1 MKEYPIKKGKHALAV
16 GKLEKYNG
24 FDLLIKSWVNIK
36 SDLII
41 IGQGSQLKS
50 LKRLIE
56 RLKLQ
61 KKIFIRNSFIKNEI
75 LVECLKAKV
84 LIVSSRNDTDENS
97 ELVALSLQT
106 PVLGTDTRVMKKILP
121 QELLAK
127 KSNQKSLQKLL
138 ETYIDKIDLINQDAI
153 FEFIEEEFSVRKND
167 SQIMDIYN
175 YQFNN

>member
-50 LKRLIE
+50 LKKLIE
-56 RLKLQ
+56 KLKLQ
-61 KKIFIRNSFIKNEI
+61 KKVFIRKSFIKSEI

-84 LIVSSRNDTDENS
+84 LIVSSRNDTEENS

-106 PVLGTDTRVMKKILP
+106 PVLGTDTHVMKKILP

-153 FEFIEEEFSVRKND
+153 FEFIEDEFSLRKND

>member
-1 MKEYPIKKGKHALAV
+1 
-16 GKLEKYNG
+16 
-24 FDLLIKSWVNIK
+24 
-36 SDLII
+36 
-41 IGQGSQLKS
+41 
-50 LKRLIE
+50 
-56 RLKLQ
+56 
-61 KKIFIRNSFIKNEI
+61 
-75 LVECLKAKV
+75 
-84 LIVSSRNDTDENS
+84 
-97 ELVALSLQT
+97 
-106 PVLGTDTRVMKKILP
+106 MKKILP